1 MNEFKNFGI
10 KAEVSTLQGEK
21 IRINK
26 VLNYP
31 IIVEK
36 YTISDSKYKEK
47 TDKCLSL
54 QILKD
59 NKQHVIFTGS
69 SVLISMITKVPLES
83 FPFKTT
89 IVQTNEYFEFT

>member
-1 MNEFKNFGI
+1 MHEFKNFGI
-10 KAEVSTLQGEK
+10 KAEISSLQGEK
-21 IRINK
+21 IKIMK

-31 IIVEK
+31 IVVEK
-36 YTISDSKYKEK
+36 FTIQDSKFKEK
-47 TDKCLSL
+47 SDKCLSL

-69 SVLISMITKVPLES
+69 SVLREMIQQVPKEH